1 MPSSRRL
8 TSTRSDADFSTL
20 NADEKSKL
28 STPDVN
34 GGHFS
39 TLNADK
45 MSEFST
51 PRSQGSHRLTS
62 TRSNA
67 DGKSDVDKKQRG
79 DVATREVEE
88 HNKYFSA
95 LYARVF
101 SALAADEKLDTDY
114 KSKFSTPD
122 VDRSNGDKSP
132 SSRRL
137 TSTRSNAGEGW
148 VFSELAADER
158 LAHFYD
164 AERRRE
170 AC

>member
-1 MPSSRRL
+1 LETGGSDNNGVNNGVDKKRRRREVPSSRPLTSTSPL
-8 TSTRSDADFSTL
+8 TSTRSDADKKSGFSMP
-20 NADEKSKL
+20 SY
-28 STPDVN
+28 
-34 GGHFS
+34 
-39 TLNADK
+39 
-45 MSEFST
+45 
-51 PRSQGSHRLTS
+51 RRLTS

-137 TSTRSNAGEGW
+137 TSTRSDAGEGW